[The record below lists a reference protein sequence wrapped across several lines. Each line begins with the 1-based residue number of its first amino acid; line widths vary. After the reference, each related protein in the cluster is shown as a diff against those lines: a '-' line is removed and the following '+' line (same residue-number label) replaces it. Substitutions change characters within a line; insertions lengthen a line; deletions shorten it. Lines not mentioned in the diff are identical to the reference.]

1 MELGASE
8 CSSGALL
15 GWDLWLVYESSV
27 LTPCLFQVF
36 LQEDQAVYPQVHH
49 LDQILPKLGII
60 DLFSQ
65 RADFSGITEQLNLQ
79 VSKVSQ
85 QWVSTP
91 RDRGRVGGDL
101 YLLGMC

>member
-1 MELGASE
+1 M
-8 CSSGALL
+8 
-15 GWDLWLVYESSV
+15 
-27 LTPCLFQVF
+27 
-36 LQEDQAVYPQVHH
+36 
-49 LDQILPKLGII
+49 PKLGII

-85 QWVSTP
+85 QRVSTP